1 MISNMNEP
9 TYTGRCFCGE
19 VQFKV
24 TGPDMYAC
32 HCHCESCRRAAGAPF
47 VTWATFARD
56 KLAITSG
63 TIVEHHST
71 PEVTRGHCGVCGT
84 SLTYGHADRAGQIDI
99 TLTSLDDASQIEPR
113 AHIWIQD
120 KVPWLCIDDD
130 LPQYQTTA
138 SAGAVKH

>member
-1 MISNMNEP
+1 MVRMTEP
-9 TYTGRCFCGE
+9 TYTGHCFCGE

-47 VTWATFARD
+47 ITWATFARD

-84 SLTYGHADRAGQIDI
+84 SLTYEHADRAGQIDI

>member
-1 MISNMNEP
+1 MTEP
-9 TYTGRCFCGE
+9 TYTGHCFCGE

-71 PEVTRGHCGVCGT
+71 PEVTRGHCGACGT
-84 SLTYGHADRAGQIDI
+84 SLTYEHADRAGQIDI

>member
-1 MISNMNEP
+1 MTEP
-9 TYTGRCFCGE
+9 TYTGHCFCGE

-71 PEVTRGHCGVCGT
+71 PEVTRGHCGACGT
-84 SLTYGHADRAGQIDI
+84 SLTYEHADRAGQIDI

-120 KVPWLCIDDD
+120 KVSWLCIDDD
-130 LPQYQTTA
+130 LPQYRTTA

>member
-1 MISNMNEP
+1 MTEP
-9 TYTGRCFCGE
+9 TYTGHCFCGE

-71 PEVTRGHCGVCGT
+71 PEVTRGHCGACGT
-84 SLTYGHADRAGQIDI
+84 SLTYEHADRAGQIDI

-130 LPQYQTTA
+130 LPQYRTTA